1 MLKKI
6 NRKRNECIIIH
17 YQARYT
23 YLLSCRLPVVSSYIL
38 KISTIGFALL
48 ELFCK
53 RAQIIVPFWETA
65 QLPLP
70 QANIDTYLSLRAK
83 CWLREGVS
91 VHVPPSTRSTTPFR
105 PNSLPVD
112 RAFTVRGSHLSFNL
126 PRRAGRGAAPR
137 PLSRFDRHSHASH
150 VEL

>member
-1 MLKKI
+1 M
-6 NRKRNECIIIH
+6 IIH

-70 QANIDTYLSLRAK
+70 
-83 CWLREGVS
+83 
-91 VHVPPSTRSTTPFR
+91 
-105 PNSLPVD
+105 
-112 RAFTVRGSHLSFNL
+112 
-126 PRRAGRGAAPR
+126 
-137 PLSRFDRHSHASH
+137 
-150 VEL
+150 